1 MGNTLPKTERLYHK
15 KLIDSLFKGG
25 KSRSMTVFPLRLVYM
40 PMDEGD
46 CSEMLVSVPKRN
58 LHRANKRNRVKR
70 QVREAY
76 RKHKDM
82 VGDKRLAMA
91 FIWLDAKLWDSAS
104 VEQRMVNLLNRVK
117 EKANENG

>member
-25 KSRSMTVFPLRLVYM
+25 KSRSMTAFPLRLVYM
-40 PMDEGD
+40 PMEEGN
-46 CSEMLVSVPKRN
+46 CCEMLISVPKRN

-76 RKHKDM
+76 RNHKDI
-82 VGDKRLAMA
+82 VGDKHLAMA
-91 FIWLDAKLWDSAS
+91 FIWLDTKLWDSAD
-104 VEQRMVNLLNRVK
+104 VEQRVVNLLNRVK